1 MKTTIYILI
10 IIVVCALV
18 QSVTVLPWWSFTVP
32 VFFIGVLMGKKQ
44 VNKMPFF
51 TGFLAGFIIWV
62 AATFFFHIRYGGRTL
77 EVIPSLINFKK
88 PVAVIII
95 GLIGGLIT
103 GLSLLSG
110 YMLFKKEDK
119 DGLKIQLKS

>member
-1 MKTTIYILI
+1 MKTIIYILI
-10 IIVVCALV
+10 IIVTCALV
-18 QSVTVLPWWSFTVP
+18 QSVSVLPWWTFVIP
-32 VFFIGVLMGKKQ
+32 VFLIGILMSKKE

-51 TGFLAGFIIWV
+51 TGFLAGFILWV
-62 AATFFFHIRYGGRTL
+62 AATFFFHLRYGGRTL